1 MNAIEMLNKDHARIR
16 SLFSE
21 LEETNDPQEIN
32 DCFDKLDN
40 ILTIHAR
47 AEELVIYPQ
56 SRNCKGTEALID
68 KGEKDHSKGEKM
80 ILEIKSISPDES
92 KFKEKVREL
101 QNFMLNHLDE
111 EENELF
117 PKVRQCLNDEKLEQ
131 LAAQLQETKASLAD
145 KIAD

>member
-1 MNAIEMLNKDHARIR
+1 
-16 SLFSE
+16 
-21 LEETNDPQEIN
+21 
-32 DCFDKLDN
+32 
-40 ILTIHAR
+40 
-47 AEELVIYPQ
+47 
-56 SRNCKGTEALID
+56 
-68 KGEKDHSKGEKM
+68 
-80 ILEIKSISPDES
+80 ISPDES